1 MRRVIIL
8 IEAIV
13 AILSLFKTASGTI
26 WYVHPDST
34 LNSIQTGL
42 NYCSANDTVLV
53 ASGTYFEHIQW
64 PLVESI
70 KLLSESGYD
79 STIIDGNSGGRIITM
94 PGSFIIDST
103 TVIKGFTLQNGY
115 SGSGGAIYCFHA
127 SPKITGNK
135 LINNYASG
143 GGGAIHS
150 HNANP
155 IIIGNIISKNHAGG
169 GGGIYRTTEDK
180 SIMLLTKGNR
190 ILSKINNNII
200 ANNEANWGGGIFWYN
215 EWGIEVKG
223 NAITDNHASC
233 GGGIF
238 CFYAEGCIMSDNAIT
253 ANSADSVGGG
263 IYLLEYTGYV
273 TYNTIANNNAGIQGD
288 GIYCDGYGG
297 PYPMTFNYNN
307 IYDNGCGLYNALIS
321 QTQIDAEYN
330 WWGDLTGPYH
340 PILNPYGQG
349 DTVSDSVDF
358 TPWLTEP
365 TGLEEVITLNRPIAL
380 SFIHN
385 YPNPFSSKTT
395 IFYQLLSD
403 CCVSLKVYNIA
414 GERVR
419 TLVSKNQE
427 PGHYAVNWDGRDSSD
442 KQVTSGVYFIKI
454 QVGSYTI
461 TKKIIFLK

>member
-1 MRRVIIL
+1 MKKGIGL
-8 IEAIV
+8 IGGIV
-13 AILSLFKTASGTI
+13 ALLFLFSTAHATI

-34 LNSIQTGL
+34 LNSIQAGL

-53 ASGTYFEHIQW
+53 ASGTYLEDIQW

-115 SGSGGAIYCFHA
+115 SSSGGAISFFHA

-135 LINNYASG
+135 LVNNYASG

-155 IIIGNIISKNHAGG
+155 IIIGNIISKNHAGS
-169 GGGIYRTTEDK
+169 GGGIYLTTEDK

-200 ANNEANWGGGIFWYN
+200 ANNEADWGGGIFWYN
-215 EWGIEVKG
+215 EWFTEFKG

-238 CFYAEGCIMSDNAIT
+238 CFYAESCIMSDNAIT
-253 ANSADSVGGG
+253 ANSADSAGGG
-263 IYLLEYTGYV
+263 IYLLEYTGYI

-297 PYPMTFNYNN
+297 PYPMIFNYND

-330 WWGDLTGPYH
+330 WWGDSTGPYH
-340 PILNPYGQG
+340 PDSNPGGLG
-349 DTVSDSVDF
+349 DTVSDYVDF
-358 TPWLTEP
+358 DPWLLFP
-365 TGLEEVITLNRPIAL
+365 GIEEYEL
-380 SFIHN
+380 SQPVSTVLQIS
-385 YPNPFSSKTT
+385 PNPFSKLTKISFGNVQGAKSIGLKIYDATGRLVKDFPRFT
-395 IFYQLLSD
+395 PDALRNTLS
-403 CCVSLKVYNIA
+403 
-414 GERVR
+414 
-419 TLVSKNQE
+419 
-427 PGHYAVNWDGRDSSD
+427 WDGRDD
-442 KQVTSGVYFIKI
+442 QNRRLPSGVYFVKL
-454 QVGSYTI
+454 QVDDYSATEKLLLI
-461 TKKIIFLK
+461 R